1 MYRPFVLISGLPAS
15 GKTML
20 ARRLAP
26 AMDLPLIDKDDIL
39 ERLFELRGAGDKEW
53 RRMLSRES
61 DIILQREAMSS
72 NGAVLVSFWH
82 LAGMPANS
90 GTPTS
95 WIAAL
100 SGQVVNVNCKCEPET
115 AAERFL
121 RRKRHLGHLDREASY
136 TEVLANFRELSRLG
150 QIDVGQRVEVDTLR
164 EPELDAVV
172 RDVRGALARCLTAA
186 AFDGLGGSELS

>member
-20 ARRLAP
+20 GRRLAP

-72 NGAVLVSFWH
+72 HGAVLVSFWH
-82 LAGMPANS
+82 LPGMPINS

-121 RRKRHLGHLDREASY
+121 RRKRHFGHLDQEASY
-136 TEVLANFRELSRLG
+136 KELLTNFQELSRLG
-150 QIDVGQRVEVDTLR
+150 PIDIGQRVEVDTLR

-172 RDVRGALARCLTAA
+172 RDVRDALARCLTA
-186 AFDGLGGSELS
+186 SKI

>member
-1 MYRPFVLISGLPAS
+1 MYRPFVVISGLPAA

-26 AMDLPLIDKDDIL
+26 ALDLPLIDKDDIL

-53 RRMLSRES
+53 RRTLSRES

-82 LAGMPANS
+82 LPGMPANS

-100 SGQVVNVNCKCEPET
+100 SGQVVNVNCRCEPET

-121 RRKRHLGHLDREASY
+121 GRKRHLGHLDQEASY
-136 TEVLANFRELSRLG
+136 TELLANFRELLHLG
-150 QIDVGQRVEVDTLR
+150 PIDVGQRIEVDTLR
-164 EPELDAVV
+164 ESELDAVV

-186 AFDGLGGSELS
+186 APDGLGSNELR

>member
-1 MYRPFVLISGLPAS
+1 MYRPFVFISGLPAS

-20 ARRLAP
+20 GRRLAP

-72 NGAVLVSFWH
+72 HGAVLVSFWH
-82 LAGMPANS
+82 LPGMPTNS

-121 RRKRHLGHLDREASY
+121 RRKRHLGHLDQEASY
-136 TEVLANFRELSRLG
+136 TELLTNFRELSRLG
-150 QIDVGQRVEVDTLR
+150 PIDVGQRVEVDTLR

-172 RDVRGALARCLTAA
+172 RDVRAALARCLTA
-186 AFDGLGGSELS
+186 SKICKEQI